1 MKIVVL
7 LTTIITL
14 NECKPDMLRCKSF
27 CEEGLAIDYE
37 DLFQL
42 SMTYKHLKYLEYFI
56 QLIDYLFQQI
66 EMVSTCKK
74 LGFLCEPDFAE
85 NYSGEDS
92 KELKLV
98 SLANKANK
106 QQNDGILKSTAIS
119 AQVCMEPDFMNK
131 AS

>member
-66 EMVSTCKK
+66 EMVFTCKK
-74 LGFLCEPDFAE
+74 LGILCEPDFAE

-98 SLANKANK
+98 SLANSANK
-106 QQNDGILKSTAIS
+106 QQNDGTLKSTAINV
-119 AQVCMEPDFMNK
+119 QVG
-131 AS
+131 S